1 MPRDEDAYLL
11 DMLLAARDGVSFAE
25 GLALEQFKES
35 RLQQYAVLKAIEV
48 IGEAAAHISAE
59 TKKTH
64 ADLPWIDIIS
74 MRNRLVHGYFEVNIE
89 RVWETVQ
96 VDLPRLIS
104 QIEPMVPLETDEREA

>member
-11 DMLLAARDGVSFAE
+11 DMLLAARDGVRFAQ
-25 GLALEQFKES
+25 GLTFGQFERS
-35 RLQQYAVLKAIEV
+35 RLRQYAVLKAVEI

-64 ADLPWIDIIS
+64 ADLPWTDIIG
-74 MRNRLVHGYFEVNIE
+74 MRNRLVHGYFEVDTG

-96 VDLPRLIS
+96 DDLPRLIS
-104 QIEPMVPLETDEREA
+104 QIEPLVPPETDE